1 MQQISISQLLAM
13 KQQGEKIATLT
24 SYDASF
30 TQVAEKAGVEMLLV
44 GDSLGMVIQGNSST
58 LPVTID
64 EMIYHSRCVG
74 RARNKALLVV
84 DMPFM
89 SYTSAEI
96 ALHNAG
102 RLMKEGGAH
111 MVKLEGG
118 ASQLA
123 KVKLL
128 VENSVPVCGHL
139 GLQPQSYYLLGG
151 YKVQGKVDDQAQQI
165 KADALA
171 LEQAG
176 AQLLVLE
183 CIPESLGREISQALT
198 IPVIGIGAGA
208 GCDGQILVLHDL
220 LGMAE
225 HPARFVQDFLVGT
238 GSIEQ
243 AIKAYVEAVKSG
255 TYPAAEH
262 TFV

>member
-1 MQQISISQLLAM
+1 MAEISISHLQAL
-13 KQQGEKIATLT
+13 KEKGEKIATLT

-30 TQVAEKAGVEMLLV
+30 TQIAEKAGIEMLLV
-44 GDSLGMVIQGNSST
+44 GDSLGMVIQGNDST

-64 EMIYHSRCVG
+64 DMIYHSRCVN
-74 RARNKALLVV
+74 RARKKALLVV

-89 SYTSAEI
+89 SYTSAEH
-96 ALHNAG
+96 ALDNAG

-111 MVKLEGG
+111 MIKLEGG
-118 ASQLA
+118 ANQLD
-123 KVKLL
+123 KVRLL
-128 VENSVPVCGHL
+128 VENAVPVCGHL
-139 GLQPQSYYLLGG
+139 GLQPQSYYQLGG
-151 YKVQGKVDDQAQQI
+151 YKVQGKTTNQAQEI

-176 AQLLVLE
+176 IQLLVLE
-183 CIPESLGREISQALT
+183 CIPADLGREISLALK

-225 HPARFVQDFLVGT
+225 NPARFVVDFLVGT

-243 AIKAYVEAVKSG
+243 AMRAYIDAVKKG
-255 TYPAAEH
+255 DYPAMEQ
-262 TFV
+262 TFA